1 MTTPGRQDLLTSG
14 LGVLPLP
21 ALLTAA
27 LVAFTLECD
36 NQVELDLAD
45 RGHGGLLSLVVWLN
59 AIQYLRDRP
68 ASVADI
74 CRQSHTSLDQ
84 VRFVMGKLEHW
95 GWVVSV
101 AQSDGQRRAPESTS
115 RGRRRQA
122 ISAVTAKSTFGLTA
136 KGEVVVDLWPG
147 VIEEVEKRWRRRH
160 GPALT
165 AALKAASRLAAAP
178 GVQMPEGVPCS
189 SAHLAG
195 GERFPEGDLDDPHGA
210 RVPVLLGRALLA
222 VDFAYASRSPV
233 PLALA
238 ANTLRVVDGKTPPSR
253 LHTISGT
260 SPETVASQT
269 KALIHLGLAEL
280 VNAPSSRAKVLRL
293 TSAGRSAQ
301 EHHTD
306 TLEDVAGAIDRDG
319 SAANALRLLLG
330 GVYRADLALRAALT
344 PPPGVRRSGELVAGT
359 IEGLGWGTNLDI
371 PSVRTRSR
379 ELVTQTEAFVAD
391 PFQNLPHYPIWEQ
404 TRAFGP

>member
-1 MTTPGRQDLLTSG
+1 MTSG
-14 LGVLPLP
+14 LGGLPLP

-36 NQVELDLAD
+36 NEVELGLAD

-59 AIQYLRDRP
+59 AMQYLRDGP

-74 CRQSHTSLDQ
+74 CRQTHISLDQ
-84 VRFVMGKLEHW
+84 VRFLLGKLELW
-95 GWVVSV
+95 GWVVGV
-101 AQSDGQRRAPESTS
+101 APSGGQTRAPEPTN

-136 KGEVVVDLWPG
+136 KGEAVVELWPG

-165 AALKAASRLAAAP
+165 AALKTASRLAAAP
-178 GVQMPEGVPCS
+178 GVRMPEGVPCS
-189 SAHLAG
+189 SAHRLG
-195 GERFPEGDLDDPHGA
+195 GERFPDGDLDDPRGA

-222 VDFAYASRSPV
+222 LDVAYAERSPV

-269 KALIHLGLAEL
+269 KALTQRGLAEL
-280 VNAPSSRAKVLRL
+280 VNEPNSRAKVLRL
-293 TSAGRSAQ
+293 TAAGRKAQ
-301 EHHTD
+301 DRHTD
-306 TLEDVAGAIDRDG
+306 TLEDVAVAIDRDG

-330 GVYRADLALRAALT
+330 GVHRGDLALRAALT
-344 PPPGVRRSGELVAGT
+344 PPPGVRRSGQRVAGT
-359 IEGLGWGTNLDI
+359 IEGLGWGTRLDI
-371 PSVRTRSR
+371 PSVRIRSR

-391 PFQNLPHYPIWEQ
+391 PFRHLPHYPVWEQ